1 VTDEEL
7 LAALERDRPVA
18 GLRRRPSPYR
28 TSFALEEVDVRL
40 PDGAALELVLKPA
53 AWSGLSPEARRVRP
67 RFLHDPARE
76 AAVYREVLE
85 PFSIGAPALVAADR
99 DWLLLERVR
108 GDALYE
114 VGDTDAWIAA
124 ARWAGRLHAGLADAA
139 PAVAARA
146 RLVSHDA
153 RFFGLWIE
161 RALRLRPDP
170 RLAALAAGYD
180 RVVAELA
187 ALPRTVV
194 HGELYPS
201 NVLVERGGARPRI
214 RVVDWER
221 AGHGP
226 GLLDLAALTAGGLD
240 DGLRGA
246 MVSAYREA
254 AGPAAPGEPAF
265 ARALDL
271 CRLHLAVQ
279 WLGWS
284 RDWTPPAQHAHDWL
298 GEASAAAG
306 RLGMIPR

>member
-1 VTDEEL
+1 MTDEEL

-18 GLRRRPSPYR
+18 GVRRRPSPYR

-40 PDGAALELVLKPA
+40 PNGGALELVLKPA

-67 RFLHDPARE
+67 PFLHDPERE

-85 PFSIGAPALVAADR
+85 PFSIDAPELVAADR
-99 DWLLLERVR
+99 DWILLERVR

-114 VGDTDAWIAA
+114 VGAPDAWVAA
-124 ARWAGRLHAGLADAA
+124 ARWAGRLHAGLEGAA
-139 PAVAARA
+139 SALAPRA
-146 RLVSHDA
+146 RLVPHDA
-153 RFFGLWIE
+153 RFFGIWIP

-170 RLAALAAGYD
+170 RLQALAAGYD

-201 NVLVERGGARPRI
+201 NVLVERGGTRPRI

-226 GLLDLAALTAGGLD
+226 GLIDLAALTAGGLD
-240 DGLRGA
+240 EGLRDA
-246 MVSAYREA
+246 MVTAYRVA
-254 AGPAAPGEPAF
+254 AGPAAPSGPAF
-265 ARALDL
+265 DRALDL

-284 RDWTPPAQHAHDWL
+284 GDWTPPAEHAHDWL
-298 GEASAAAG
+298 GEASAAGG
-306 RLGMIPR
+306 RLGILPR